1 MEKNVIFGTIIIGA
15 ALGVITYLTFW
26 SRKTIERIAKKNLG
40 SVREILKDIQD
51 G

>member
-1 MEKNVIFGTIIIGA
+1 MEKNVILGTIITGA
-15 ALGVITYLTFW
+15 ALGFITYITFW
-26 SRKTIERIAKKNLG
+26 SKKTIERIAKKNLG